1 MKMREQRLMGL
12 VMVILSGWLLAW
24 AFAGQTPEKRDVTAV
39 LLTLPLGLY
48 MVYSDELIIY
58 GDALEESERELPEE
72 DEPLSRRSRP
82 AAQGPDFYRQAGAS
96 PAKYTTQSK
105 MKGAV

>member
-24 AFAGQTPEKRDVTAV
+24 AFAGQTPE
-39 LLTLPLGLY
+39 
-48 MVYSDELIIY
+48 
-58 GDALEESERELPEE
+58 E

-82 AAQGPDFYRQAGAS
+82 AAQEPDIYRQAGAS